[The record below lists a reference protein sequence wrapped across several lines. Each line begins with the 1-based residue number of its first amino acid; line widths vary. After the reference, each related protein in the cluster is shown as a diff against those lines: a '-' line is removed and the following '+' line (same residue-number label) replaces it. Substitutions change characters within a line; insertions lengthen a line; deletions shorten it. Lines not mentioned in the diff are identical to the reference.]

1 MDGGHLERWVP
12 AIPDPALVIN
22 RGDVDVARADFETGK
37 AFACEVV
44 DQVVRRRMTATGVTD
59 FLKLIQRHYG
69 PHLEDDAPVIPTS
82 WYQIKKLAT
91 DGHMPKYV
99 MRHLCTQCDWIFPI
113 LDQSNLCGQCHKHTR
128 WEEKKHGRP
137 ARTAV
142 YFDMA
147 DMFQRM
153 FAVPVMKEALKRFA
167 ETTPSNVP
175 IQDRELNEAIDGSI
189 LHGLVSSTAL
199 SLHSAEENSSS
210 DDEVG
215 DQQPNGR
222 DGESESESNSEQES
236 TSNSESESNPELA
249 NSDDDDDEVQ
259 CCKLLHNRL

>member
-1 MDGGHLERWVP
+1 
-12 AIPDPALVIN
+12 
-22 RGDVDVARADFETGK
+22 
-37 AFACEVV
+37 
-44 DQVVRRRMTATGVTD
+44 
-59 FLKLIQRHYG
+59 
-69 PHLEDDAPVIPTS
+69 
-82 WYQIKKLAT
+82 
-91 DGHMPKYV
+91 
-99 MRHLCTQCDWIFPI
+99 
-113 LDQSNLCGQCHKHTR
+113 
-128 WEEKKHGRP
+128 
-137 ARTAV
+137 
-142 YFDMA
+142 MA
-147 DMFQRM
+147 DMFKRM
-153 FAVPVMKEALKRFA
+153 FLIPVMKEALQQFA
-167 ETTPSNVP
+167 ATTPSDVP
-175 IQDRELNEAIDGSI
+175 IQDREINEAIDGSI